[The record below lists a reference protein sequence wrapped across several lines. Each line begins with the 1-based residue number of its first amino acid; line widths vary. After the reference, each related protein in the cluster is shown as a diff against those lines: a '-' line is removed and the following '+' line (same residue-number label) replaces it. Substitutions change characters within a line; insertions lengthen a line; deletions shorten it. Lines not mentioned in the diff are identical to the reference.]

1 MRHSSGRR
9 SIQNQSDSDS
19 KATTWPTMMNRAER
33 RKSESTKHVEVM
45 SSGSE
50 GSTDET
56 AGQNAGMMELQRQMT
71 AQRDE
76 MKRKIE
82 GELKR
87 VEEAIAAEKRKGQGQ
102 AQPEDAEP
110 DNDWKSDR
118 VKKEKSK
125 DKEKP
130 KDKKKKSKKESS
142 KKHVDKKEKVA
153 KADRHVVE
161 IQKQSDSDSEADH
174 SPAKMN
180 RAERRKSES
189 TKHVEVM
196 SSGSESSADET
207 AGQTAGMMELQRQ
220 MTAQR
225 DEMKRKIEG
234 ELKRVEEA
242 IAAEKRKGQGQGQQR
257 VKQDE
262 GKQVV
267 ANEEDEAIE
276 KERKKERDRLK
287 RKLWNE
293 KSRLRWAASKKRQS
307 EDGEEGRG
315 KVDISAVNGSVEK
328 VKSVKRDREKEGGS
342 DEAQAKI
349 ARRAAREEKRGGR

>member
-9 SIQNQSDSDS
+9 SIQNQSDSDC
-19 KATTWPTMMNRAER
+19 KANIWPTMMNRAER
-33 RKSESTKHVEVM
+33 RKSESSKHAEVM

-50 GSTDET
+50 SSTDEA
-56 AGQNAGMMELQRQMT
+56 AGQTASMMELQRQMT

-82 GELKR
+82 GELER
-87 VEEAIAAEKRKGQGQ
+87 VEEAIAAEKRKGQ
-102 AQPEDAEP
+102 AQPEDAEL
-110 DNDWKSDR
+110 DNGRKPDR
-118 VKKEKSK
+118 VKKENSK
-125 DKEKP
+125 DKV
-130 KDKKKKSKKESS
+130 KSKKDKESS
-142 KKHVDKKEKVA
+142 KKHTDKKEKGV

-161 IQKQSDSDSEADH
+161 IRNQSDSDSEADQ

-189 TKHVEVM
+189 SKHVEVM
-196 SSGSESSADET
+196 SNGSESSTDEA

-234 ELKRVEEA
+234 ELKRVDEA

-257 VKQDE
+257 VKQDK
-262 GKQVV
+262 GKQGV

-276 KERKKERDRLK
+276 KERKKERDRMK

-307 EDGEEGRG
+307 EGGEEGKG
-315 KVDISAVNGSVEK
+315 EVDKSAVNGCAQR
-328 VKSVKRDREKEGGS
+328 VKSVKRDREEREGGS
-342 DEAQAKI
+342 AEAEAKI
-349 ARRAAREEKRGGR
+349 ARRAAKEEKRGGR